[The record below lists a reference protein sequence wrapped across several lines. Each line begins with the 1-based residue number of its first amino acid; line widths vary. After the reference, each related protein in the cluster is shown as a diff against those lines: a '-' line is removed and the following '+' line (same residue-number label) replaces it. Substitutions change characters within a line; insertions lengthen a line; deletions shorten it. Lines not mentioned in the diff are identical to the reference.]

1 MKHLGLIG
9 FPLKHSFSPAYF
21 KEKFQREG
29 LMDYHYEVF
38 PLSSIELL
46 PELLSQHPDLGGF
59 NVTIPYKEAIIP
71 YLDELDEDTA
81 EIGAVNCVKILK
93 NTDKEDKSYNATAR
107 TQLPTKKDY
116 RLKGYNTDAPAF
128 AQCLQE
134 GWTFQINK
142 STNQQ
147 KNFYF
152 QENQLLPGKAL
163 VFGTGGAS
171 KAVAHALKQLHID
184 FYFVSR
190 SKRDGQT
197 ILYSDLSQTLLE
209 NHKLW
214 VNTTPVGMF
223 PHTEESLPLDY
234 STISSKHYLFDLIY
248 NPKETFFLRR
258 GREHGAHTQNGL
270 AMLHTQAELS
280 WEVFN
285 NLSDY

>member
-9 FPLKHSFSPAYF
+9 YPLEHSFSPAYF

-29 LMDYHYEVF
+29 MTDYRYEAF

-46 PELLSQHPDLGGF
+46 PELLSRHPDLGGF

-71 YLDELDEDTA
+71 YLDELDDAAA
-81 EIGAVNCVKILK
+81 EIGAVNCVKVQRD
-93 NTDKEDKSYNATAR
+93 TDKNDNC
-107 TQLPTKKDY
+107 QLSTVNCQLIEKNY

-134 GWTFQINK
+134 GWDFQINK

-147 KNFYF
+147 KNIY
-152 QENQLLPGKAL
+152 QREKQPLPNKAL

-171 KAVAHALKQLHID
+171 KAVAYALKRLHID

-190 SKRDGQT
+190 SKRNGQT
-197 ILYSDLSQTLLE
+197 ILYSDLNQTLLE

-214 VNTTPVGMF
+214 INSTPMGMF

-234 STISSKHYLFDLIY
+234 SLIGSEHYLFDLIY
-248 NPKETFFLRR
+248 NPEETLFLRH
-258 GREHGAHTQNGL
+258 GREHGAHIQNGL
-270 AMLHTQAELS
+270 DMLHTQAELS
-280 WEVFN
+280 WKVFN

>member
-9 FPLKHSFSPAYF
+9 FPLEHSFSPAYF

-71 YLDELDEDTA
+71 YLDELDEAAA

-147 KNFYF
+147 INKKAFF
-152 QENQLLPGKAL
+152 IQENWTLPSKAL
-163 VFGTGGAS
+163 VFGTGGAA
-171 KAVAHALKQLHID
+171 KAVAYALKQLHID

-190 SKRDGQT
+190 SKRDEQT
-197 ILYSDLSQTLLE
+197 ILYSDLSQDLLKKC
-209 NHKLW
+209 KLW
-214 VNTTPVGMF
+214 INATPVGMF
-223 PHTEESLPLDY
+223 PHTEELLPIDY
-234 STISSKHYLFDLIY
+234 SLIGREHYLFDLIY
-248 NPKETFFLRR
+248 NPEETLFLRY
-258 GREHGAHTQNGL
+258 GREHGAHIQNGL

-280 WEVFN
+280 WKVFR
-285 NLSDY
+285 